1 MLKHFAA
8 ATLAITI
15 CIALFADGS
24 TTEAVAD
31 TIEQNQLKQT
41 EADLL
46 GARRLARP
54 TLKISDGSRPMVED
68 PAPDDTG
75 GETSLW
81 DGPMQPPVHPGRSQD
96 TGPGWARPED
106 HLPGNEAA
114 RLARKAGQPKR
125 PSPEE
130 LARLKE
136 ASRQRTGSAA
146 VN

>member
-41 EADLL
+41 GADLL

-68 PAPDDTG
+68 PALDDTG
-75 GETSLW
+75 GEASLW
-81 DGPMQPPVHPGRSQD
+81 DGPTQPPVHPSSQAS
-96 TGPGWARPED
+96 GPGWARPED
-106 HLPGNEAA
+106 FLPGNDAT

-130 LARLKE
+130 LTSLKE